1 MRRRYALLFFTVTIM
16 IIAVTFSFTG
26 FADSSLSFSTFGD
39 GVIDKRQREAF
50 TVKITFKNTGN
61 TDGTWSVNVALEGD
75 SWSWRGTPQR
85 LTLKPN
91 GTKTVVWNGSVPYDA
106 TVHSVARLVAYYDDS
121 FERLNW
127 WIRVV
132 SGAEIAIVSSTLE

>member
-1 MRRRYALLFFTVTIM
+1 MRRKYALLFFTVTM
-16 IIAVTFSFTG
+16 LIIAITFSVTG
-26 FADSSLSFSTFGD
+26 FADSSLSCSTCDD
-39 GVIDKRQREAF
+39 GVVDKKQCDAF

-61 TDGTWSVNVALEGD
+61 TDGTWSVNIALEGD

-91 GTKTVVWNGSVPYDA
+91 STKTVVWNGSVPSDA
-106 TVHSVARLVAYYDDS
+106 TVHSMARLVAYYDDS
-121 FERLNW
+121 FERLNC

-132 SGAEIAIVSSTLE
+132 SGAEMAIISCTLE